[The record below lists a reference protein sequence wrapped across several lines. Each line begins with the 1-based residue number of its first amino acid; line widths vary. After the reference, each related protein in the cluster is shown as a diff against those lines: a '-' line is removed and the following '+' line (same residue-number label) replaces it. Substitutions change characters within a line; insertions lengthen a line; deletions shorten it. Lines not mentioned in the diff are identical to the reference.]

1 MWSCRRTMPFT
12 TPSRLRSSCRIPKSS
27 VFRAWPRYGS
37 GRHPRESIGMTT
49 TIAFAGK
56 GGTGKTTVAALLI
69 RALLKRG
76 GAPLLAIDADPAANL
91 HLALGLPMPFSV
103 GEIREDMAEAAQ
115 KGQLGVSISRH
126 DYLTREIQMALEEGT
141 QIDLLA
147 MGRPEGQGC
156 YCAVNHLL
164 RQIIDDLGK
173 TYATVVID
181 NEAGMEHISRRTTR
195 DVDLLLLVTGVEG
208 ELPEPLQ
215 AAIREL
221 GLEVAATIPA
231 DEHVNELDALGR
243 PLLDLDDCSLAAQA
257 VDRLA
262 ASILERLQ
270 AVPAAALEPHS

>member
-1 MWSCRRTMPFT
+1 
-12 TPSRLRSSCRIPKSS
+12 
-27 VFRAWPRYGS
+27 
-37 GRHPRESIGMTT
+37 MTT

-69 RALLKRG
+69 RALLERG

-91 HLALGLPMPFSV
+91 HLALGLPMPFTV

-195 DVDLLLLVTGVEG
+195 DVDLLLLVTDPTVRGVRTAAGMAQLARDLEINVRHMLLLVNRAEG

-215 AAIREL
+215 AAIQEL

-243 PLLDLDDCSLAAQA
+243 PLLDLDDNSLAAQA

-262 ASILERLQ
+262 TSILERLQ
-270 AVPAAALEPHS
+270 GVSAAALEPHP